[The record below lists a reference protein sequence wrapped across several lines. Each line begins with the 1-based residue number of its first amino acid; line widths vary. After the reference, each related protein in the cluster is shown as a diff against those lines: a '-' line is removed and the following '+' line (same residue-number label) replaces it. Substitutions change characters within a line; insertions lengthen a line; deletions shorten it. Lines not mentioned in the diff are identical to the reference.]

1 MKKNRI
7 LPYILSMSLILS
19 ACGANNTAQDSEQTS
34 TETTVS
40 EQSTEDTKKVDE
52 GKEEEKDAEKETAEV
67 DPDAS
72 EGKAK
77 GYKGDVIAH
86 VSFDGDKISNI
97 HVDHEETE
105 GLGATAIDK
114 MVPEIIE
121 NQSVNIDSVSGATS
135 SSTALIEAVSAAIT
149 ASGHNIEDYQE
160 DFTGKDK
167 ERTDATKDVD
177 VVVVGGGGA
186 GFAAAVT
193 AKENGANVVL
203 LEKLPQVGGNTLI
216 SGGEYAAP
224 ANELQE
230 KENIED
236 SKELFA
242 EDVKKSGGNEEL
254 IDVLAEHATEDAY
267 WLRDDIGVEWLDSL
281 MFFGGHSVK
290 RSLIPAAHS
299 GNELIKNYLKKCEE
313 LGIEVITEADV
324 KEILTEDGKV
334 TGVKAQTPDENLT
347 VNAKSVVLATGGF
360 GANDEMTYEND
371 HEIDEYVQS
380 TNSPGATG
388 DGIVMAEALGAD
400 TVDMDKIQ
408 LYPVCDPET
417 GRLLYVGDTRLV
429 GGALLVNKEGNRF
442 VEELATRREISLA
455 IKEQTD
461 HVGYLIWDEKS
472 NETTGTMASNP
483 QEAEEQFEKGNLVK
497 ADTIEELADHFDLDK
512 DQLLKTVE
520 TFNENSKKEEDPDF
534 NLRMLGWTIEEGPFY
549 MLKAAP
555 AVHHTMGGLK
565 INTEAEVLT
574 KDNKWI
580 EGLYAAGE
588 VTGGIH
594 GENRLGSAAIADITV
609 FGRIAG
615 KNASEYAK

>member
-7 LPYILSMSLILS
+7 LPYILSMSLIFS
-19 ACGANNTAQDSEQTS
+19 ACGADNTAQDSEDTS
-34 TETTVS
+34 TETAVT
-40 EQSTEDTKKVDE
+40 EQADENEKVEDTK
-52 GKEEEKDAEKETAEV
+52 EEETKEVEV
-67 DPDAS
+67 DPDAT
-72 EGKAK
+72 EGTAK
-77 GYKGDVIAH
+77 GYKGEVVAH

-97 HVDHEETE
+97 HVDHQETE
-105 GLGATAIDK
+105 GLGAAAIDK
-114 MVPEIIE
+114 MVPQIIE

-135 SSTALIEAVSAAIT
+135 SSKALIEAVSAAIT
-149 ASGHNIEDYQE
+149 AAGHNIEDYQE
-160 DFTGKDK
+160 DFTSEDK

-193 AKENGANVVL
+193 AKENGADVVL
-203 LEKLPQVGGNTLI
+203 LEKMPQVGGNTLI
-216 SGGEYAAP
+216 SGGEMAAP

-230 KENIED
+230 KEGIED

-242 EDVKKSGGNEEL
+242 EDVKEAGGNPEL
-254 IDVLAEHATEDAY
+254 IDVLADHATEDAY
-267 WLRDDIGVEWLDSL
+267 WLRDDIGVKWLDNL

-290 RSLIPAAHS
+290 RSLIPEAHS

-313 LGIEVITEADV
+313 LGIEVITDADV
-324 KEILTEDGKV
+324 KEILTEDNKV
-334 TGVKAQTPDENLT
+334 AGVKAETPDENLT

-371 HEIDEYVQS
+371 NEIDEYVKS

-388 DGIVMAEALGAD
+388 DGIIMAEKLGAD

-408 LYPVCDPET
+408 LYPICDPET

-442 VEELATRREISLA
+442 VEELGTRREISLA
-455 IKEQTD
+455 IKDQTD
-461 HVGYLIWDEKS
+461 HVGYLLWDEKS

-483 QEAEEQFEKGNLVK
+483 EEAKEQFDKGNLYK
-497 ADTIEELADHFDLDK
+497 ADTIEELADHFDIDK
-512 DQLLKTVE
+512 EELLKTVE
-520 TFNENSKKEEDPDF
+520 RFNENSKKEEDPDF
-534 NLRMLGWTIEEGPFY
+534 NLRMLGWTVEEGPFY

-574 KDNKWI
+574 KDDEVI
-580 EGLYAAGE
+580 DGLYAAGE

-594 GENRLGSAAIADITV
+594 GSNRLGSAAIADITV

-615 KNASEYAK
+615 KNAAEHAK

>member
-7 LPYILSMSLILS
+7 LPYILSMSLIFS
-19 ACGANNTAQDSEQTS
+19 ACGADNTAQDSEDTS
-34 TETTVS
+34 TETAVT
-40 EQSTEDTKKVDE
+40 EQADENEKVEDTK
-52 GKEEEKDAEKETAEV
+52 EEETKEVEV
-67 DPDAS
+67 DPDAT
-72 EGKAK
+72 EGTAK
-77 GYKGDVIAH
+77 GYKGEVVAH

-97 HVDHEETE
+97 HVDHQETE
-105 GLGATAIDK
+105 GLGAAAIDK
-114 MVPEIIE
+114 MVPQIIE

-135 SSTALIEAVSAAIT
+135 SSKALIEAVSAAIT
-149 ASGHNIEDYQE
+149 AAGHNIEDYQE
-160 DFTGKDK
+160 DFTSTDK

-193 AKENGANVVL
+193 AKENGADVVL
-203 LEKLPQVGGNTLI
+203 LEKMPQVGGNTLI
-216 SGGEYAAP
+216 SGGEMAAP

-230 KENIED
+230 KEGIED

-242 EDVKKSGGNEEL
+242 EDVKEAGGNPEL
-254 IDVLAEHATEDAY
+254 IDVLADHATEDAY
-267 WLRDDIGVEWLDSL
+267 WLRDDIGVKWLDNL

-290 RSLIPAAHS
+290 RSLIPEAHS

-334 TGVKAQTPDENLT
+334 TGVKAETPDENLT

-371 HEIDEYVQS
+371 NEIDEYVKS

-388 DGIVMAEALGAD
+388 DGIIMAEKLGAD

-408 LYPVCDPET
+408 LYPICDPET

-442 VEELATRREISLA
+442 VEELGTRREISLA
-455 IKEQTD
+455 IKDQTD
-461 HVGYLIWDEKS
+461 HVGYLLWDEKS

-483 QEAEEQFEKGNLVK
+483 EEAKEQFEKGNLVK
-497 ADTIEELADHFDLDK
+497 ADTIEELAEHFDLDK

-534 NLRMLGWTIEEGPFY
+534 NLRMLGWTVEEGPFY

-574 KDNKWI
+574 KDDEVI
-580 EGLYAAGE
+580 DGLYAAGE

-594 GENRLGSAAIADITV
+594 GSNRLGSAAIADITV

-615 KNASEYAK
+615 KNAAEHAK

>member
-7 LPYILSMSLILS
+7 LPYILSMSLIFS
-19 ACGANNTAQDSEQTS
+19 ACGADNTTQDSEDTS
-34 TETTVS
+34 TEPAVT
-40 EQSTEDTKKVDE
+40 EQATDEDQKVEETKDNE
-52 GKEEEKDAEKETAEV
+52 EKETVEV
-67 DPDAS
+67 DPDAF

-77 GYKGDVIAH
+77 GYKGEVVAH

-97 HVDHEETE
+97 HVDHNETE
-105 GLGATAIDK
+105 GLGAAAIDK
-114 MVPEIIE
+114 MVPQIVE
-121 NQSVNIDSVSGATS
+121 NQSVNIDSVSGATF
-135 SSTALIEAVSAAIT
+135 SSTALIEAVSEAIK
-149 ASGHNIEDYQE
+149 ASGNDLENYQE
-160 DFTGKDK
+160 DFTSADK

-193 AKENGANVVL
+193 AKENGADVVL
-203 LEKLPQVGGNTLI
+203 LEKMPQVGGNTLI
-216 SGGEYAAP
+216 SGGEMAAP
-224 ANELQE
+224 ENDLQE
-230 KENIED
+230 KEGIED

-242 EDVKKSGGNEEL
+242 EDVKEAGGNPEL
-254 IDVLAEHATEDAY
+254 IDVLADHATEDAY
-267 WLRDDIGVEWLDSL
+267 WLRDDIGVKWLDNL

-290 RSLIPAAHS
+290 RSLIPEAHS

-313 LGIEVITEADV
+313 LGIEVITDADV
-324 KEILTEDGKV
+324 KEILSEDNKV
-334 TGVKAQTPDENLT
+334 VGVRAETKDENLT

-360 GANDEMTYEND
+360 GANEEMTYEND
-371 HEIDEYVQS
+371 KEIDEHVKS

-388 DGIVMAEALGAD
+388 DGIIMAEELGAD

-417 GRLLYVGDTRLV
+417 GRILYVGDTRLV

-442 VEELATRREISLA
+442 VEELGTRREISLA
-455 IKEQTD
+455 IKDQTD
-461 HVGYLIWDEKS
+461 HVGYLLWDEKS

-483 QEAEEQFEKGNLVK
+483 EEAEEQFEKGNLVK
-497 ADTIEELADHFDLDK
+497 ADTIEELAEHFDLDK

-534 NLRMLGWTIEEGPFY
+534 NLRMLGWTVEEGPFY

-574 KDNKWI
+574 KDDQVI
-580 EGLYAAGE
+580 DGLYAAGE

-594 GENRLGSAAIADITV
+594 GSNRLGSAAIADITV
-609 FGRIAG
+609 YGRIAG
-615 KNASEYAK
+615 KNAAEHAK

>member
-7 LPYILSMSLILS
+7 LPYILSMSLIFS
-19 ACGANNTAQDSEQTS
+19 ACGADNTAQDSEDTS
-34 TETTVS
+34 TETAVT
-40 EQSTEDTKKVDE
+40 EQADENEKVEDTK
-52 GKEEEKDAEKETAEV
+52 EEETKEVEV
-67 DPDAS
+67 DPDAT
-72 EGKAK
+72 EGTAK
-77 GYKGDVIAH
+77 GYKGEVVAH

-97 HVDHEETE
+97 HVDHQETE
-105 GLGATAIDK
+105 GLGAAAIDK
-114 MVPEIIE
+114 MVPQIIE

-135 SSTALIEAVSAAIT
+135 SSKALIEAVSAAIT
-149 ASGHNIEDYQE
+149 AAGHNIEDYQE
-160 DFTGKDK
+160 DFTSTDK

-203 LEKLPQVGGNTLI
+203 LEKMPQVGGNTLI
-216 SGGEYAAP
+216 SGGEMAAP

-230 KENIED
+230 KEGIED

-242 EDVKKSGGNEEL
+242 KDVKEAGGNPEL
-254 IDVLAEHATEDAY
+254 IDVLADHATEDAY
-267 WLRDDIGVEWLDSL
+267 WLRDDIGVKWLDSL

-290 RSLIPAAHS
+290 RSLIPEAHS

-334 TGVKAQTPDENLT
+334 TGVKAETPDENLT

-371 HEIDEYVQS
+371 HEIDEHIKS

-388 DGIVMAEALGAD
+388 DGIIMAEALGAD

-429 GGALLVNKEGNRF
+429 GGALLVNKEGDRF

-455 IKEQTD
+455 IKDQTD
-461 HVGYLIWDEKS
+461 HVGYLLWDEKS

-497 ADTIEELADHFDLDK
+497 ADTIEELAEHFDIDK
-512 DQLLKTVE
+512 DELLKTVE
-520 TFNENSKKEEDPDF
+520 RFNENSKKEEDPDF
-534 NLRMLGWTIEEGPFY
+534 NLRMLGWTVEEGPFY

-565 INTEAEVLT
+565 INKEAEVLT
-574 KDNKWI
+574 KDDQVI
-580 EGLYAAGE
+580 DGLYAAGE

-594 GENRLGSAAIADITV
+594 GSNRLGSAAIADITV

-615 KNASEYAK
+615 KNAADHAK

>member
-1 MKKNRI
+1 MKKYKI
-7 LPYILSMSLILS
+7 LPYILSMSLIFS
-19 ACGANNTAQDSEQTS
+19 ACGADNTTQDSEDTS
-34 TETTVS
+34 TEPAVT
-40 EQSTEDTKKVDE
+40 EQATDEDQKVEETKDNE
-52 GKEEEKDAEKETAEV
+52 EKETVEV
-67 DPDAS
+67 DPDAF

-77 GYKGDVIAH
+77 GYKGEVVAH

-97 HVDHEETE
+97 HVDHNETE
-105 GLGATAIDK
+105 GLGAAAIDK
-114 MVPEIIE
+114 MVPQIVE
-121 NQSVNIDSVSGATS
+121 NQSVNIDSVSGATF
-135 SSTALIEAVSAAIT
+135 SSTALIEAVSEAIK
-149 ASGHNIEDYQE
+149 ASGNDLENYQE
-160 DFTGKDK
+160 DFTSADK

-193 AKENGANVVL
+193 AKENGADVVL
-203 LEKLPQVGGNTLI
+203 LEKMPQVGGNTLI
-216 SGGEYAAP
+216 SGGEMAAP
-224 ANELQE
+224 ENELQE
-230 KENIED
+230 KDGIED

-242 EDVKKSGGNEEL
+242 EDVKEAGGNPEL
-254 IDVLAEHATEDAY
+254 IDVLADHATEDAY
-267 WLRDDIGVEWLDSL
+267 WLRDDIGVKWLDSL

-290 RSLIPAAHS
+290 RSLIPEAHS

-313 LGIEVITEADV
+313 LGIEVITDADV
-324 KEILTEDGKV
+324 KEILSEDNKV
-334 TGVKAQTPDENLT
+334 VGVRAETKDENLT
-347 VNAKSVVLATGGF
+347 VNAKSVVLTTGGF
-360 GANDEMTYEND
+360 GANEEMTYEND
-371 HEIDEYVQS
+371 KEIDEHVKS

-388 DGIVMAEALGAD
+388 DGIIMAEELGAD

-417 GRLLYVGDTRLV
+417 GRILYVGDTRLV

-442 VEELATRREISLA
+442 VEELGTRREISLA
-455 IKEQTD
+455 IKDQTD
-461 HVGYLIWDEKS
+461 HVGYLLWDEKS

-483 QEAEEQFEKGNLVK
+483 EEAEEQFEKGNLVK
-497 ADTIEELADHFDLDK
+497 ADTIEELAEHFDLDK

-534 NLRMLGWTIEEGPFY
+534 NLRMLGWTVEEGPFY

-574 KDNKWI
+574 KDDQVI
-580 EGLYAAGE
+580 DGLYAAGE

-594 GENRLGSAAIADITV
+594 GSNRLGSAAIADITV
-609 FGRIAG
+609 YGRIAG
-615 KNASEYAK
+615 KNAAEHAK

>member
-7 LPYILSMSLILS
+7 LPYILSMSLIFS
-19 ACGANNTAQDSEQTS
+19 ACGADNTTQDSEDTS
-34 TETTVS
+34 TEPAVT
-40 EQSTEDTKKVDE
+40 EQATDEDQKVEETKDNE
-52 GKEEEKDAEKETAEV
+52 EKETVEV
-67 DPDAS
+67 DPDAF

-77 GYKGDVIAH
+77 GYKGEVVAH

-97 HVDHEETE
+97 HVDHNETE
-105 GLGATAIDK
+105 GLGAAAIDK
-114 MVPEIIE
+114 MVPQIVE
-121 NQSVNIDSVSGATS
+121 NQSVNIDSVSGATF
-135 SSTALIEAVSAAIT
+135 SSTALIEAVSEAIK
-149 ASGHNIEDYQE
+149 ASGNDLENYQE
-160 DFTGKDK
+160 DFTSADK

-193 AKENGANVVL
+193 AKENGADVVL
-203 LEKLPQVGGNTLI
+203 LEKMPQVGGNTLI
-216 SGGEYAAP
+216 SGGEMAAP
-224 ANELQE
+224 ENELQE
-230 KENIED
+230 KDGIED

-242 EDVKKSGGNEEL
+242 EDVKEAGGNPEL
-254 IDVLAEHATEDAY
+254 IDVLADHATEDAY
-267 WLRDDIGVEWLDSL
+267 WLRDDIGVKWLDSL

-290 RSLIPAAHS
+290 RSLIPEAHS

-313 LGIEVITEADV
+313 LGIEVITDADV
-324 KEILTEDGKV
+324 KEILSEDNKV
-334 TGVKAQTPDENLT
+334 VGVRAETKDENLT
-347 VNAKSVVLATGGF
+347 VNAKSVVLTTGGF
-360 GANDEMTYEND
+360 GANEEMTYEND
-371 HEIDEYVQS
+371 KEIDEHVKS

-388 DGIVMAEALGAD
+388 DGIIMAEELGAD

-417 GRLLYVGDTRLV
+417 GRILYVGDTRLV

-442 VEELATRREISLA
+442 VEELGTRREISLA
-455 IKEQTD
+455 IKDQTD
-461 HVGYLIWDEKS
+461 HVGYLLWDEKS

-483 QEAEEQFEKGNLVK
+483 EEAEEQFEKGNLVK
-497 ADTIEELADHFDLDK
+497 ADTIEELAEHFDLDK

-534 NLRMLGWTIEEGPFY
+534 NLRMLGRTVEEGPFY

-574 KDNKWI
+574 KDDQVI
-580 EGLYAAGE
+580 DGLYAAGE

-594 GENRLGSAAIADITV
+594 GSNRLGSAAIADITV
-609 FGRIAG
+609 YGRIAG
-615 KNASEYAK
+615 KNAAEHAK

>member
-7 LPYILSMSLILS
+7 LPYILSMSLIFS
-19 ACGANNTAQDSEQTS
+19 ACGADSTTQDSEDTS
-34 TETTVS
+34 TEPAVT
-40 EQSTEDTKKVDE
+40 EQATDEDQKVEETKDNE
-52 GKEEEKDAEKETAEV
+52 EKETVEV
-67 DPDAS
+67 DPDAF

-77 GYKGDVIAH
+77 GYKGEVVAH

-97 HVDHEETE
+97 HVEHDETE
-105 GLGATAIDK
+105 GLGAAAIDK
-114 MVPEIIE
+114 MVPQIVE
-121 NQSVNIDSVSGATS
+121 NQSVNIDSVSGATFS
-135 SSTALIEAVSAAIT
+135 SAALIDAVSEAIK
-149 ASGHNIEDYQE
+149 ASGNDLENYQE
-160 DFTGKDK
+160 DFTSADK

-193 AKENGANVVL
+193 AKENGADVVL
-203 LEKLPQVGGNTLI
+203 LEKMPQVGGNTLI
-216 SGGEYAAP
+216 SGGEMAAP
-224 ANELQE
+224 ENELQE
-230 KENIED
+230 KEGIED

-242 EDVKKSGGNEEL
+242 EDVKEAGGNPEL
-254 IDVLAEHATEDAY
+254 IDVLADHATEDAY
-267 WLRDDIGVEWLDSL
+267 WLRDDIGVKWLDSL

-290 RSLIPAAHS
+290 RSLIPEAHS

-313 LGIEVITEADV
+313 LGIEVITDADV
-324 KEILTEDGKV
+324 KEVLSEDNKV
-334 TGVKAQTPDENLT
+334 VGVRAETKDENLT

-360 GANDEMTYEND
+360 GSNDEMTYEND
-371 HEIDEYVQS
+371 NEIDEHVQS
-380 TNSPGATG
+380 TNSPGSTG
-388 DGIVMAEALGAD
+388 DGIIMAEELGAD

-442 VEELATRREISLA
+442 VEELGTRREISLA
-455 IKEQTD
+455 IKDQTD
-461 HVGYLIWDEKS
+461 HVGYLLWDEKS
-472 NETTGTMASNP
+472 NEETGTMASNP
-483 QEAEEQFEKGNLVK
+483 EEAEEQFEKGNLVK
-497 ADTIEELADHFDLDK
+497 ADTIEELAEHFDLDK

-534 NLRMLGWTIEEGPFY
+534 NLRMLGWTVEEGPFY

-565 INTEAEVLT
+565 INTDAEVLT
-574 KDNKWI
+574 KDDQVI
-580 EGLYAAGE
+580 DGLYAAGE

-594 GENRLGSAAIADITV
+594 GSNRLGSAAIADITV
-609 FGRIAG
+609 YGRIAG
-615 KNASEYAK
+615 KNAAEHAK

>member
-1 MKKNRI
+1 MKYKKI
-7 LPYILSMSLILS
+7 LPYILSFSMLLT
-19 ACGANNTAQDSEQTS
+19 ACGGNGADNKPAEEKTETEQT
-34 TETTVS
+34 EV
-40 EQSTEDTKKVDE
+40 E
-52 GKEEEKDAEKETAEV
+52 EKETTETE
-67 DPDAS
+67 DSKETAS
-72 EGKAK
+72 GDTFEGKAK
-77 GYKGDVIAH
+77 GYKGDVVAK
-86 VSFDGDKISNI
+86 VTFDGDKIVSI
-97 HVDHEETE
+97 ETDHGETE
-105 GLGATAIDK
+105 GLGADAIEK
-114 MVPEIIE
+114 LIPEMVD
-121 NQSVNIDSVSGATS
+121 NQTVNVDTVSGATF

-149 ASGHNIEDYQE
+149 ESGRDVADYQNE
-160 DFTGKDK
+160 VAGNK
-167 ERTDATKDVD
+167 EKTESSKDVD

-203 LEKLPQVGGNTLI
+203 LEKMPQVGGNTLI

-224 ANELQE
+224 ENDLQ
-230 KENIED
+230 KEEGIED

-242 EDVKKSGGNEEL
+242 DDVKEAGGDPEL

-324 KEILTEDGKV
+324 KEILTEDNKI
-334 TGVKAQTPDENLT
+334 TGVKAETPDGELT

-360 GANDEMTYEND
+360 GSNDEMTYEND
-371 HEIDEYVQS
+371 HEIDEYVKS

-388 DGIVMAEALGAD
+388 DGIIMAEALNAD
-400 TVDMDKIQ
+400 TVDMDQIQ

-429 GGALLVNKEGNRF
+429 GGALLVNKEGKRF
-442 VEELATRREISLA
+442 VEELGTRREISMA
-455 IKEQTD
+455 IKAQTD
-461 HVGYLIWDEKS
+461 HVGYLLWDEKS
-472 NETTGTMASNP
+472 NEVTGTMASNP
-483 QEAEEQFEKGNLVK
+483 EEAEEQFEKGNLVK
-497 ADTIEELADHFDLDK
+497 ADTIEELAEHFDLDK
-512 DQLLKTVE
+512 DQLLETVK
-520 TFNENSKKEEDPDF
+520 TFNENSKKEEDPEF
-534 NLRMLGWTIEEGPFY
+534 NLRMLGWTIEEGPYY

-565 INTEAEVLT
+565 INTDAQVID
-574 KDNKWI
+574 KDGNPI

-594 GENRLGSAAIADITV
+594 GSNRLGSAAIADITV
-609 FGRIAG
+609 YGRIAG
-615 KNASEYAK
+615 ENAANFAK

>member
-1 MKKNRI
+1 MKYKKI
-7 LPYILSMSLILS
+7 LPYILSFSMLLT
-19 ACGANNTAQDSEQTS
+19 ACGGNGADNKPAEEKTETEQT
-34 TETTVS
+34 EV
-40 EQSTEDTKKVDE
+40 E
-52 GKEEEKDAEKETAEV
+52 EKETTETE
-67 DPDAS
+67 DSKETAS
-72 EGKAK
+72 GDTFEGKAK
-77 GYKGDVIAH
+77 GYKGDVVAK
-86 VSFDGDKISNI
+86 VTFDGDKIVSI
-97 HVDHEETE
+97 ETDHGETE
-105 GLGATAIDK
+105 GLGADAIEK
-114 MVPEIIE
+114 LIPEMVD
-121 NQSVNIDSVSGATS
+121 NQTVNVDTVSGATF

-149 ASGHNIEDYQE
+149 ESGRDVADYQNE
-160 DFTGKDK
+160 VAGNK
-167 ERTDATKDVD
+167 EKTESSKDVD

-203 LEKLPQVGGNTLI
+203 LEKMPQVGGNTLI

-224 ANELQE
+224 ENDLQ
-230 KENIED
+230 KEDGIED

-242 EDVKKSGGNEEL
+242 DDVKEAGGDPEL

-324 KEILTEDGKV
+324 KEILTEDNKI
-334 TGVKAQTPDENLT
+334 TGVKAETPDGELT

-360 GANDEMTYEND
+360 GANEEMTYEND
-371 HEIDEYVQS
+371 HEIDEYVKS

-388 DGIVMAEALGAD
+388 DGIIMAEALNAD

-429 GGALLVNKEGNRF
+429 GGALLVNKEGKRF
-442 VEELATRREISLA
+442 VEELGTRREISMA
-455 IKEQTD
+455 IKAQTD
-461 HVGYLIWDEKS
+461 HVGYLLWDEKS
-472 NETTGTMASNP
+472 NEVTGTMASNP
-483 QEAEEQFEKGNLVK
+483 EEAEEQFEKGNLVK
-497 ADTIEELADHFDLDK
+497 ADTIEELAEHFDLDK
-512 DQLLKTVE
+512 DQLLETVK
-520 TFNENSKKEEDPDF
+520 TFNENSKKEEDPEF
-534 NLRMLGWTIEEGPFY
+534 NLRMLGWTIEEGPYY

-565 INTEAEVLT
+565 INTDAQVID
-574 KDNKWI
+574 KDGNPI

-594 GENRLGSAAIADITV
+594 GSNRLGSAAIADITV
-609 FGRIAG
+609 YGRIAG
-615 KNASEYAK
+615 ENAANFAK

>member
-7 LPYILSMSLILS
+7 LPYILSMSLIFS
-19 ACGANNTAQDSEQTS
+19 ACGADNTAQDSEDTS
-34 TETTVS
+34 TETAVT
-40 EQSTEDTKKVDE
+40 EQADENEKVEDTK
-52 GKEEEKDAEKETAEV
+52 GEETEEVEV
-67 DPDAS
+67 DPDAT
-72 EGKAK
+72 EGTAK
-77 GYKGDVIAH
+77 GYKGEVVAH

-97 HVDHEETE
+97 HVDHQETE
-105 GLGATAIDK
+105 GLGAAAIDK
-114 MVPEIIE
+114 MVPQIIE

-135 SSTALIEAVSAAIT
+135 SSKALIEAVSAAIT
-149 ASGHNIEDYQE
+149 AAGHNIEDYQE
-160 DFTGKDK
+160 DFTSTDK

-193 AKENGANVVL
+193 AKENGADVVL
-203 LEKLPQVGGNTLI
+203 LEKMPQVGGNTLI
-216 SGGEYAAP
+216 SGGEMAAP

-230 KENIED
+230 KEGIED

-242 EDVKKSGGNEEL
+242 EDVKEAGGNPEL
-254 IDVLAEHATEDAY
+254 IDVLADHATEDAY
-267 WLRDDIGVEWLDSL
+267 WLRDDIGVKWLDNL

-290 RSLIPAAHS
+290 RSLIPEAHS

-313 LGIEVITEADV
+313 LGIEVITDADV
-324 KEILTEDGKV
+324 KEILTEDNKV
-334 TGVKAQTPDENLT
+334 TGVKAETPDENLT

-371 HEIDEYVQS
+371 NEIDEYVKS

-388 DGIVMAEALGAD
+388 DGIIMAEKLGAD

-408 LYPVCDPET
+408 LYPICDPET

-442 VEELATRREISLA
+442 VEELGTRREISLA
-455 IKEQTD
+455 IKDQTD
-461 HVGYLIWDEKS
+461 HVGYLLWDEKS

-483 QEAEEQFEKGNLVK
+483 EEAKEQFDKGNLYK
-497 ADTIEELADHFDLDK
+497 ADTIEELADHFDIDK
-512 DQLLKTVE
+512 EELLKTVE

-534 NLRMLGWTIEEGPFY
+534 NLRMLGWTVEEGPFY

-574 KDNKWI
+574 KDDEVI
-580 EGLYAAGE
+580 DGLYAAGE

-594 GENRLGSAAIADITV
+594 GSNRLGSAAIADITV

-615 KNASEYAK
+615 KNAAEHAK